1 MEPIEVCIIF
11 CAGALGAFVA
21 DVIKDNSIEL
31 PKKIDGKMCLG
42 FLGGIII
49 GGFAGL
55 AIDGSF
61 LTAFMGGYMGKE
73 VILSLVKK
81 KVTE

>member
-1 MEPIEVCIIF
+1 MGPLEIAIIF
-11 CAGALGAFVA
+11 LAGALGAFVA
-21 DVIKDNSIEL
+21 DVIKDNAVEL
-31 PKKIDGKMCLG
+31 PKKVDGKMCLG

-73 VILSLVKK
+73 VILSLIKK
-81 KVTE
+81 RQIE